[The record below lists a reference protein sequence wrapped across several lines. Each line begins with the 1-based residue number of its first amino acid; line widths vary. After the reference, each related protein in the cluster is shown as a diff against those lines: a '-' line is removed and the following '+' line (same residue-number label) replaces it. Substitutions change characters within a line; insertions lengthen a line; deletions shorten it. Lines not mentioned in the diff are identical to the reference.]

1 MLITGI
7 SLIYNNYL
15 FIVNLRFKTVFGR
28 TKRQDEKLK
37 SRRRHVIGTNKKY
50 IHLKSKKSRKCRR
63 TRTIW
68 QKSLPSN
75 RWSPHRK
82 KRNKRRGLAK
92 VNNIMQ

>member
-82 KRNKRRGLAK
+82 KKKQAKRFSK
-92 VNNIMQ
+92 S

>member
-68 QKSLPSN
+68 QKALPSN

-82 KRNKRRGLAK
+82 EKKQAERFSKS
-92 VNNIMQ
+92 